1 MQHAYVTG
9 GSGFLGKRLIA
20 ALVARGVKVTAMARS
35 DAAEAAVTAVG
46 ATPSRGD
53 LSDRDAMTAA
63 MRACDT
69 VFHAAAHVEQ
79 HGPLATFMAIN
90 VAGTEHALAAARA
103 AGIKRFVHIGT
114 EAVLADGKPIIRAD
128 EQRPIADRP
137 AGPYPFT
144 KGLAE
149 AAVQAAN
156 GEGLETVVVRPRFI
170 WGKGDTSLLPTIAA
184 AVKRGRFGWLG
195 GGRYLTSTCHVDN
208 VVEGTLLAAERGAPG
223 AIYFL
228 TDGPPV
234 EFRDFMTRLLAT
246 QGVDASRVRDVP
258 VWLARIVAAATSWMK
273 HPPVTR
279 TALALVGHEVTVD
292 DSKARRELGYRATTT
307 IEAGLAQMAG
317 PTTSQMAN

>member
-1 MQHAYVTG
+1 MKHAYVTG

-20 ALVARGVKVTAMARS
+20 ALVARGVRVIAMARS
-35 DAAEAAVTAVG
+35 DAAAAAVAAAG
-46 ATPSRGD
+46 ATASRGD
-53 LSDRDAMTAA
+53 LADRDAMTAA
-63 MRACDT
+63 MRGCDT

-79 HGPLATFMAIN
+79 HGPLATFIAIN
-90 VAGTEHALAAARA
+90 VGGTENALAAARA
-103 AGIKRFVHIGT
+103 TGIKRFVHVGT

-128 EQRPIADRP
+128 ERRQIANRP

-149 AAVQAAN
+149 AAVLAAN

-170 WGKGDTSLLPTIAA
+170 WGDGDTSVLPDLVA

-208 VVEGTLLAAERGAPG
+208 VVEGTLLAAERGKAG
-223 AIYFL
+223 EVYFL
-228 TDGPPV
+228 TDGAPV
-234 EFRDFMTRLLAT
+234 EFRDFMSRLLAT
-246 QGVDASRVRDVP
+246 QGVDVSGVRDVP
-258 VWLARIVAAATSWMK
+258 LWLARLVAAATGWMK

-292 DSKARRELGYRATTT
+292 DSKARRDLGYRATTT
-307 IEAGLAQMAG
+307 IDAGLARMA
-317 PTTSQMAN
+317 TSTKAATA

>member
-20 ALVARGVKVTAMARS
+20 ALVSRSVRVTAMARS
-35 DAAEAAVTAVG
+35 DAAAAAVTAAG
-46 ATPSRGD
+46 ATPSRSD
-53 LSDRDAMTAA
+53 LSDRAAMTAA

-307 IEAGLAQMAG
+307 IDAGLAQM
-317 PTTSQMAN
+317 TS

>member
-20 ALVARGVKVTAMARS
+20 ALVSRSVRVTAMARS
-35 DAAEAAVTAVG
+35 DAAAAAVTAAG
-46 ATPSRGD
+46 ATPSRSD
-53 LSDRDAMTAA
+53 LSDRAAMTAA

-156 GEGLETVVVRPRFI
+156 GEGLETIVVRPRFI
-170 WGKGDTSLLPTIAA
+170 WGKGDTSLLPTIVA

-208 VVEGTLLAAERGAPG
+208 VVEGTLLAAERGTPG

-228 TDGPPV
+228 TDGAPV

-246 QGVDASRVRDVP
+246 QGVDASGVRDVP
-258 VWLARIVAAATSWMK
+258 VWLARIVATATSWMK

-279 TALALVGHEVTVD
+279 TAIALVGHEVTVD

-307 IEAGLAQMAG
+307 IDAGLAQM
-317 PTTSQMAN
+317 TS

>member
-20 ALVARGVKVTAMARS
+20 ALVSRSVRVTAMARS
-35 DAAEAAVTAVG
+35 DAAAAAVTAAG
-46 ATPSRGD
+46 ATPSRSD
-53 LSDRDAMTAA
+53 LSDRAAMTAA

-170 WGKGDTSLLPTIAA
+170 WGKGDTSLLPTIVA

-208 VVEGTLLAAERGAPG
+208 VVEGTLLAAERGQPG

-228 TDGPPV
+228 TDGEPV

-246 QGVDASRVRDVP
+246 QGVDASGVRDVP
-258 VWLARIVAAATSWMK
+258 LWLARIVASATSWMK

-279 TALALVGHEVTVD
+279 TAIALVGHEVTVD

-307 IEAGLAQMAG
+307 IDAGLAQM
-317 PTTSQMAN
+317 TS

>member
-20 ALVARGVKVTAMARS
+20 ALVSRSVRVTAMARS
-35 DAAEAAVTAVG
+35 DAAAAAVTAAG
-46 ATPSRGD
+46 ATPSRSD
-53 LSDRDAMTAA
+53 LSDRAAMTAA

-156 GEGLETVVVRPRFI
+156 GEGLETIVVRPRFI
-170 WGKGDTSLLPTIAA
+170 WGKGDTSVLPTIVA

-208 VVEGTLLAAERGAPG
+208 VVEGTLLAAERGTPG

-228 TDGPPV
+228 TDGAPV

-246 QGVDASRVRDVP
+246 QGVDASGVRDVP
-258 VWLARIVAAATSWMK
+258 VWLARIVATATSWMK

-279 TALALVGHEVTVD
+279 TAIALVGHEVTVD

-307 IEAGLAQMAG
+307 IDAGLAQM
-317 PTTSQMAN
+317 TS